1 VNSLTCLD
9 LFAGCG
15 GLTIGLGQAGIKVS
29 WANEIDAHAAETY
42 RRSHPGCTVFEED
55 VNLLY
60 RRLLDRDTDL
70 PRPGEVDLVAGGP
83 PCQGFSGY
91 NRHRSAEDPRNSL
104 VESFLDVVA
113 HLKPRYV
120 LMENVPGMLSLDKGR
135 VPALLLAALESL
147 GYQARLG
154 ILQAGY
160 YGVPQNRW
168 RVFIVAASAGLTPP
182 AFPLP
187 VHTFPRTTI
196 FGATAFRANVVKPPG
211 SKADLF
217 WQPAPMVTVW
227 DAISDLPEIPN
238 GGGAEESEYAT
249 APRCANQQ
257 MLRAK
262 SSSVWNHTCTRLG
275 ELMLAR
281 CKAVPKRPGAGW
293 LDLPEHL
300 KPKNLLRHG
309 DRRYDNRFGRLHWEG
324 TFNTILTQAL
334 PYWGRVI
341 HPEQDRVISVRES
354 ARAQGFNDT
363 FRFFGHKLRC
373 YEQVGNAVPPPL
385 GKALGNEFM
394 RAAGLVA
401 SKGPE
406 VAQWAD

>member
-1 VNSLTCLD
+1 MSRLTCMD

-15 GLTIGLGQAGIKVS
+15 GLTIGLGQAGVDVR
-29 WANEIDAHAAETY
+29 WANEIDAHAAETH
-42 RRSHPGCTVFEED
+42 RQSHPGCTVFEED

-60 RRLLDRDTDL
+60 RRLLDADAGL
-70 PRPGEVDLVAGGP
+70 PRPGDVDLVAGGP

-91 NRHRSAEDPRNSL
+91 NRHRHAEDPRNSL

-168 RVFIVAASAGLTPP
+168 RVFIVAAAVDSTLPEL
-182 AFPLP
+182 PLP
-187 VHTFPRTTI
+187 VHAFPRTTI
-196 FGATAFRANVVKPPG
+196 FGATAFRAQVVKPPDSG
-211 SKADLF
+211 SDLF
-217 WQPAPMVTVW
+217 WQPKPTVTVG
-227 DAISDLPEIPN
+227 DAISDLPEIGN
-238 GGGAEESEYAT
+238 GGGADEMPYKSPPRSSFQTEVRRGSTVLYDH
-249 APRCANQQ
+249 RCA
-257 MLRAK
+257 
-262 SSSVWNHTCTRLG
+262 RLE

-281 CKAVPKRPGAGW
+281 CVAVPRRPGAGW

-324 TFNTILTQAL
+324 TFNTILTRAM
-334 PYWGRVI
+334 PYWSAVF
-341 HPEQDRVISVRES
+341 HPDQDRVISVRES
-354 ARAQGFNDT
+354 ARAQGFPDHV
-363 FRFFGHKLRC
+363 RFAGPLSSR
-373 YEQVGNAVPPPL
+373 YRQVGNAVPPPL
-385 GKALGNEFM
+385 GESLG
-394 RAAGLVA
+394 RVIVHAAGLA
-401 SKGPE
+401 STKVPE
-406 VAQWAD
+406 VA

>member
-1 VNSLTCLD
+1 MNSLTCLD

-29 WANEIDAHAAETY
+29 WANEIDAHTAETY

-70 PRPGEVDLVAGGP
+70 PSPGEVDLVAGGP

-120 LMENVPGMLSLDKGR
+120 LMENVPGMLSLDEGR
-135 VPALLLAALESL
+135 VPALLLAALESF

-168 RVFIVAASAGLTPP
+168 RVFIVAATAGLELP

-187 VHTFPRTTI
+187 EHVFPRTTI
-196 FGATAFRANVVKPPG
+196 FGATAFRANVVKPPN
-211 SKADLF
+211 SKTDLF
-217 WQPAPMVTVW
+217 WQSAPTVTVW

-238 GGGAEESEYAT
+238 GGGAEAYEHAT
-249 APRCANQQ
+249 APRCAYQQ
-257 MLRAK
+257 MLRAN
-262 SSSVWNHTCTRLG
+262 SSTVWNHVCTRLG

-281 CKAVPKRPGAGW
+281 CEAVPKRPGAGW

-354 ARAQGFNDT
+354 ARAQGFNDS
-363 FRFFGHKLRC
+363 FRFFGPQTRC

>member
-1 VNSLTCLD
+1 MSKLACMD

-15 GLTIGLGQAGIKVS
+15 GLTIGLGQADFEVR

-55 VNLLY
+55 VNVLY
-60 RRLLDRDTDL
+60 RRLLDREANL

-91 NRHRSAEDPRNSL
+91 NRHRHAEDPRNSL
-104 VESFLDVVA
+104 VESFLDVVE

-135 VPALLLAALESL
+135 VPTLLLAALETL

-168 RVFIVAASAGLTPP
+168 RVFIVAASSGSTLPE
-182 AFPLP
+182 FPQP
-187 VHTFPRTTI
+187 VHSFPRTTI
-196 FGATAFRANVVKPPG
+196 FGATAFRANVVKPHASG
-211 SKADLF
+211 SNLF
-217 WQPAPMVTVW
+217 WQPKPPMTVG
-227 DAISDLPEIPN
+227 DAISDLPEILN
-238 GGGAEESEYAT
+238 GSGADEMPYGSP
-249 APRCANQQ
+249 PRNAYQTTVRQGSTVLHDHKCA
-257 MLRAK
+257 
-262 SSSVWNHTCTRLG
+262 RLDK
-275 ELMLAR
+275 LMFAR
-281 CKAVPKRPGAGW
+281 CVAVPKRPGAGW
-293 LDLPEHL
+293 LDLPDHL

-324 TFNTILTQAL
+324 TFNTVLTRAY
-334 PYWGRVI
+334 PYWSSVF

-354 ARAQGFNDT
+354 ARAQGFPDRV
-363 FRFFGHKLRC
+363 RFSGPLSSR
-373 YEQVGNAVPPPL
+373 YRQVGNAVPPPL
-385 GKALGNEFM
+385 AKALGIEIM
-394 RAAGLVA
+394 RAAGLIEGNEV
-401 SKGPE
+401 KGR
-406 VAQWAD
+406 

>member
-1 VNSLTCLD
+1 VNKLTCLD

-15 GLTIGLGQAGIKVS
+15 GLSIGLGQAGIDVR
-29 WANEIDAHAAETY
+29 WANEIDAYAAETY
-42 RRSHPGCTVFEED
+42 RKSHPGCTVFEED

-60 RRLLDRDTDL
+60 QRLLDRDRNL

-91 NRHRSAEDPRNSL
+91 NRHRRVKDPRNSL

-113 HLKPRYV
+113 HLKPKYV

-135 VPALLLAALESL
+135 VPTLLLAALESL
-147 GYQARLG
+147 GYEARLG

-160 YGVPQNRW
+160 YGLPQNRW
-168 RVFIVAASAGLTPP
+168 RVFIVAATSGLTLPT
-182 AFPLP
+182 FPLP
-187 VHTFPRTTI
+187 VHAFPRTTI
-196 FGATAFRANVVKPPG
+196 FGATAFRANVVKPLN

-217 WQPAPMVTVW
+217 WQPAPTVTVGN
-227 DAISDLPEIPN
+227 AISDLPEIPN
-238 GGGAEESEYAT
+238 GGGADECNYAS
-249 APRCANQQ
+249 AASCSYQQ
-257 MLRAK
+257 MLRGNNFA
-262 SSSVWNHTCTRLG
+262 VWNHKCTQLG
-275 ELMLAR
+275 DLMLER

-309 DRRYDNRFGRLHWEG
+309 DDRYPNRFGRLHWQG

-341 HPEQDRVISVRES
+341 HPEQDRVISIRES
-354 ARAQGFNDT
+354 ARAQGFSDLV
-363 FRFFGHKLRC
+363 RFFGPQTSC
-373 YEQVGNAVPPPL
+373 YVQVGNAVPPPL
-385 GKALGNEFM
+385 GRALGREFL
-394 RAAGLVA
+394 RAAGLVDL
-401 SKGPE
+401 S
-406 VAQWAD
+406 